1 MIILTRLDGREILIN
16 EQYIEIIEETPDT
29 VLTFQNGHRLFVR
42 EKLKEILDK
51 SKQYRRGIA
60 EENSSF
66 DK

>member
-42 EKLKEILDK
+42 EKLKEILEK
-51 SKQYRRGIA
+51 SKIYPRGIA
-60 EENSSF
+60 EESKNP
-66 DK
+66 